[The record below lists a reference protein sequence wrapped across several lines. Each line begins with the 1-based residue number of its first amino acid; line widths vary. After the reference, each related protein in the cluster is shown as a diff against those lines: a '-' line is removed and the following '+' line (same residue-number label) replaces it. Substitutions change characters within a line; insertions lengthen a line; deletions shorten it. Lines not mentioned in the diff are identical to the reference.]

1 MFVKYLILF
10 FISMV
15 PIVELRGAIPY
26 SVVFGLPLIPSY
38 IICVIGNMLPVPFI
52 YLFARKILIWG
63 SDKKGIGKFFRFC
76 LEKGEKGGQKLK
88 EKAGVAESKIFP
100 HNFRHLF
107 ARIYY
112 KVTKDITGLAD
123 LLGHSSINVTR
134 IYTATTETVFQ
145 KKLDKIVE
153 QEILECTT

>member
-76 LEKGEKGGQKLK
+76 LENLFSCCCSLEYR
-88 EKAGVAESKIFP
+88 
-100 HNFRHLF
+100 FRAPVHGP
-107 ARIYY
+107 
-112 KVTKDITGLAD
+112 V
-123 LLGHSSINVTR
+123 HSLPVFSIW
-134 IYTATTETVFQ
+134 
-145 KKLDKIVE
+145 
-153 QEILECTT
+153 ILNPRF

>member
-1 MFVKYLILF
+1 MERNETIK
-10 FISMV
+10 
-15 PIVELRGAIPY
+15 
-26 SVVFGLPLIPSY
+26 
-38 IICVIGNMLPVPFI
+38 
-52 YLFARKILIWG
+52 RKGRSSRI
-63 SDKKGIGKFFRFC
+63 K
-76 LEKGEKGGQKLK
+76 
-88 EKAGVAESKIFP
+88 KIFP

>member
-1 MFVKYLILF
+1 MMEQKVKITKKRGFAALLIT
-10 FISMV
+10 
-15 PIVELRGAIPY
+15 GAI
-26 SVVFGLPLIPSY
+26 V
-38 IICVIGNMLPVPFI
+38 
-52 YLFARKILIWG
+52 
-63 SDKKGIGKFFRFC
+63 GIGVGSTRVVKKMA
-76 LEKGEKGGQKLK
+76 EKKAKSNEMKRLK

>member
-1 MFVKYLILF
+1 MGVHFEQNV
-10 FISMV
+10 S
-15 PIVELRGAIPY
+15 
-26 SVVFGLPLIPSY
+26 
-38 IICVIGNMLPVPFI
+38 
-52 YLFARKILIWG
+52 
-63 SDKKGIGKFFRFC
+63 
-76 LEKGEKGGQKLK
+76 EKGVLRATTFLFGKCFLNVPGAKKTARQMI
-88 EKAGVAESKIFP
+88 VAESKIFP

>member
-1 MFVKYLILF
+1 MK
-10 FISMV
+10 
-15 PIVELRGAIPY
+15 R
-26 SVVFGLPLIPSY
+26 
-38 IICVIGNMLPVPFI
+38 
-52 YLFARKILIWG
+52 
-63 SDKKGIGKFFRFC
+63 
-76 LEKGEKGGQKLK
+76 LK

-153 QEILECTT
+153 QEISVMLYSVSINLFYPISASHSFPQKENFKQ

>member
-1 MFVKYLILF
+1 M
-10 FISMV
+10 
-15 PIVELRGAIPY
+15 ER
-26 SVVFGLPLIPSY
+26 
-38 IICVIGNMLPVPFI
+38 N
-52 YLFARKILIWG
+52 
-63 SDKKGIGKFFRFC
+63 
-76 LEKGEKGGQKLK
+76 ETELK
-88 EKAGVAESKIFP
+88 EKAGVADQKYSRIIFDIY
-100 HNFRHLF
+100 F

-153 QEILECTT
+153 QEILEWYNIISVMLFMDRLIFVRYNVK